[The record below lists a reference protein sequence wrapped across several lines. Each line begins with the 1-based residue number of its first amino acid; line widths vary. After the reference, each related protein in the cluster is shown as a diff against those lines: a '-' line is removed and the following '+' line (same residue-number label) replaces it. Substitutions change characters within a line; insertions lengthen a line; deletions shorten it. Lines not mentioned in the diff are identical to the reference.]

1 MKRVF
6 MFFKRLYLFIIFVSL
21 FSNISAFAQDE
32 KLTKDERAFLD
43 AAKTGKVKNVERLLK
58 RDININ
64 VADTEGTKN
73 TALIYA
79 ADSGYKDVVKTL
91 VDAGAD
97 VNAQNEEGET
107 AIIKSVFA
115 INFEPINS
123 ENYNNYSGIIDI
135 LINKKAN
142 LEYMTSNNQT
152 VLMLVPNELRN
163 KIIKKIKDNNGMVK
177 KLLGDYP
184 LIYAVSKN
192 DTYLVRTLIN
202 ERVNINEQDENGNTA
217 LMVAS
222 YWGRQSIVKILID
235 GRAKVNLTN
244 KKGDSALKNAIY
256 NKHYRVANALINARA
271 SLKIRINNEN
281 LLLYLSKNAGD
292 YDYSANMRNILNTGI
307 DVNERDKDGNTA
319 LINIA
324 SSKDEKYRLKKIRA
338 IIDRKTDINIKNN
351 EGFTALMY
359 LAANG
364 EDSSIRALIS
374 SNPELDIEDK
384 NGNTALIYAAKN
396 NNEEGARAIIRGK
409 PNLNKQN
416 NEGYTALMIAAENGL
431 EELVQSLVSAKANL
445 NMQNNNGDTALLLSV
460 YNKKNNVVKI
470 LIDAGA
476 DITIKN
482 KEDKDILSVIRRGY
496 DYLSIIEIICPITSK
511 EANFIDYAKDDI
523 NGVKSLIND
532 KSLNIDAQN
541 KFGDTALI
549 KASYNGQSD
558 IVSILLEANA
568 ELNLQ
573 DNFGHTALID
583 ASRQGYDEVAKQLI
597 DAKANLN
604 IQNIYGK
611 TALILASFYRHG
623 DIVKLLVDAGA
634 NKNIK
639 DNDGKTALMYA
650 REKGYSDIVSL
661 LNR

>member
-1 MKRVF
+1 
-6 MFFKRLYLFIIFVSL
+6 MFIKRLYLFIIFVSL
-21 FSNISAFAQDE
+21 FSSISAFAQNG
-32 KLTKDERAFLD
+32 KLTKDERALLD
-43 AAKTGKVKNVERLLK
+43 AAKNGKVKNVERLLK
-58 RDININ
+58 KDININ

-79 ADSGYKDVVKTL
+79 ADSGHKDVVKTL

-97 VNAQNEEGET
+97 VNVQNEDGET

-115 INFEPINS
+115 INFEQINS
-123 ENYNNYSGIIDI
+123 KNYNNYSEIIDI
-135 LINKKAN
+135 LLNENVN
-142 LEYMTSNNQT
+142 LKYETSNKET
-152 VLMLVPNELRN
+152 ALMLAPSGLRSKLIRKVKEGRGN
-163 KIIKKIKDNNGMVK
+163 VKDAF
-177 KLLGDYP
+177 GDYP
-184 LIYAVSKN
+184 VIYAASKN
-192 DTYLVRTLIN
+192 DIYLLRTLIS
-202 ERVNINEQDENGNTA
+202 EKADIDEQDENGDTA
-217 LMVAS
+217 LMIAS
-222 YWGRQSIVKILID
+222 FWGRYPIAKALID
-235 GRAKVNLTN
+235 GKAKLNIKN
-244 KKGDSALKNAIY
+244 KKGESALRNAVY
-256 NKHYRVANALINARA
+256 NKHYNIADALIKAKADLN
-271 SLKIRINNEN
+271 IRINNEN
-281 LLLYLSKNAGD
+281 LLLYLSKNASN
-292 YDYSANMRNILNTGI
+292 YDYSGSIRNMISAGVNVNAKDEDGNTALINIVSGNGDRNQLKKMRAIISGRA
-307 DVNERDKDGNTA
+307 DVNVQNKEGLTALMLIASSGEESIVRALISARPNLDVTDKDGNTA
-319 LINIA
+319 LI
-324 SSKDEKYRLKKIRA
+324 
-338 IIDRKTDINIKNN
+338 
-351 EGFTALMY
+351 
-359 LAANG
+359 
-364 EDSSIRALIS
+364 
-374 SNPELDIEDK
+374 
-384 NGNTALIYAAKN
+384 YAVKN
-396 NNEEGARAIIRGK
+396 NNVGGAKAIIRGR

-416 NEGYTALMIAAENGL
+416 NEGNNALMIASENGL
-431 EELVQSLVSAKANL
+431 EEIVRNL
-445 NMQNNNGDTALLLSV
+445 ISSRVNLDMQNNKGDTALLLSV

-482 KEDKDILSVIRRGY
+482 KENKDILSVIRRGY

-549 KASYNGQSD
+549 KASFNGQSD
-558 IVSILLEANA
+558 IVSILLDANA
-568 ELNLQ
+568 GLNLQ